1 MVQTFVNFVFI
12 IYKFE
17 DYRNILKTRLAFT
30 RSFDLRGNLGNVKK
44 KQIEKLVSPVKKS
57 AGLHASTLQ
66 NFATQH
72 FFDVN
77 EVSIVFS

>member
-1 MVQTFVNFVFI
+1 MGKIFFEKTYTKLDRETIFRLFSKISKWGISMVQTFVNFVFI

-44 KQIEKLVSPVKKS
+44 NK
-57 AGLHASTLQ
+57 
-66 NFATQH
+66 
-72 FFDVN
+72 
-77 EVSIVFS
+77 